1 LRRKWWGYFSIDC
14 LPPGKRFPLRLPSS
28 GLNRSHFNSIL
39 APDGLSW
46 SCWDSR
52 GHSLGVKE
60 IGRRADTSR
69 ALNEIRTYRPELLA
83 ISAGFDTYKGDPITA
98 MRLEIETFGEIGRRI
113 ASLKLPTFAVLEGGY
128 APELGRRVAA

>member
-1 LRRKWWGYFSIDC
+1 
-14 LPPGKRFPLRLPSS
+14 
-28 GLNRSHFNSIL
+28 
-39 APDGLSW
+39 
-46 SCWDSR
+46 
-52 GHSLGVKE
+52 LGVKE